1 MSIVNP
7 LRENENV
14 GIPAGS
20 LLEFLYTYHTP
31 EQLNTL
37 LNTDPTQETLEA
49 WGVSSD
55 HYHPIVLAAIRLIAN
70 D

>member
-1 MSIVNP
+1 MSTVNP
-7 LRENENV
+7 LHNYENID
-14 GIPAGS
+14 IPAGS

-31 EQLNTL
+31 DQLNEL
-37 LNTDPTQETLEA
+37 LNADPTQETLEA

-55 HYHPIVLAAIRLIAN
+55 RYHPIVLAAIRLIAN